1 MSGKILVLSCCVA
14 VSVSSLLA
22 HTAQADSFYI
32 DSMTDWTG
40 NGCEAEDLGEAT
52 SLLAQDLRDA
62 GWSGSRYVN
71 QSAWPQDIMESC
83 NAATYGASGMDAS
96 YGDAANLV
104 VIDGHGNTG
113 VLGFGYKRDGK
124 CTVALGSSPNPSTQG
139 VARLGELGGARASV
153 AMWLTCCTLKRE
165 SLAANANNQWLRQQ
179 LGFHG
184 EAMID
189 ADMPDDFYEDNYS
202 ESNKDAW
209 LDSMEDAPGWFTG
222 DNSPMVVSYGQTS
235 AEAAGTH
242 NNLSLRGQ
250 LQYPRPNGAACKAGP
265 PRFYYTLTYL
275 DHGSEGC
282 D

>member
-1 MSGKILVLSCCVA
+1 MSGKILLSSCCVA
-14 VSVSSLLA
+14 ASVSALLV
-22 HTAQADSFYI
+22 HTAQAQSFYI

-40 NGCEAEDLGEAT
+40 NGCEAEDLDEST
-52 SLLAQDLRDA
+52 SLLALDLKDE
-62 GWSGSRYVN
+62 GWTGSRFVN

-83 NAATYGASGMDAS
+83 NGAAYGGGMDAS
-96 YGDAANLV
+96 FGDAANLV

-113 VLGFGYKRDGK
+113 FLAFGYKRDGK
-124 CTVALGSSPNPSTQG
+124 CTVDLGSSTNLSTKG
-139 VARLGELGGARASV
+139 VARLGEMGGARASV

-165 SLAANANNQWLRQQ
+165 SLAAHANNQWLRQQ

-189 ADMPDDFYEDNYS
+189 KDMPDEFFEDNYA

-222 DNSPMVVSYGQTS
+222 DNSAMVVSYGHTS
-235 AEAAGTH
+235 AEATDTH
-242 NNLSLRGQ
+242 NNLALRRNVQ
-250 LQYPRPNGAACKAGP
+250 FPRPDGAACKAGP

-275 DHGSEGC
+275 DHGSDGC